1 MYEANKQSAET
12 KSESNGGVKKNE
24 TVIVKDNS
32 EEETT
37 ENKGHIPRTRTDSD
51 SYSEYFVNFVVLH
64 VRYRSEPLAEFWKL
78 STFNNATITLKE
90 TLIFSK
96 FSITLFGL
104 KSMECLLRTR
114 PQ

>member
-24 TVIVKDNS
+24 TVIVKDNP

-51 SYSEYFVNFVVLH
+51 SYSECFVNFEVLH

-78 STFNNATITLKE
+78 LTFNYTTITLKE
-90 TLIFSK
+90 TLIF
-96 FSITLFGL
+96 FQVLNYIIWT
-104 KSMECLLRTR
+104 
-114 PQ
+114 